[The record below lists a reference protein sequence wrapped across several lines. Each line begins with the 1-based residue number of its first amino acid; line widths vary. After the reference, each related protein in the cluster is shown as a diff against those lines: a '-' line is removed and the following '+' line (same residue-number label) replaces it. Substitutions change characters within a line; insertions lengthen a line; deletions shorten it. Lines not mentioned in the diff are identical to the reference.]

1 MNFIDAVEDWKS
13 NDEWQYADKEAAWKF
28 FFAAGKES
36 SQAVISAQ
44 CVKMSQYE
52 SIIFELRQQLA
63 AAQEENAR
71 LKAESEYKYV
81 EQVLSPIR
89 LLLEVARCAET
100 LADGVMDDGN
110 GLHIMFAPDF
120 DKLSEALDALDY
132 LPDDKPG
139 YTLSAAAK
147 AAWALRD
154 LVGDT
159 NG

>member
-1 MNFIDAVEDWKS
+1 MKEYNEQVVETLDDAGCIIANKNIIID
-13 NDEWQYADKEAAWKF
+13 NL
-28 FFAAGKES
+28 
-36 SQAVISAQ
+36 QARIA
-44 CVKMSQYE
+44 
-52 SIIFELRQQLA
+52 EL
-63 AAQEENAR
+63 EKENAR

-89 LLLEVARCAET
+89 LLLEVAGCAET

-120 DKLSEALDALDY
+120 DKLSEALDALDG

-139 YTLSAAAK
+139 YTLSGAAK

>member
-1 MNFIDAVEDWKS
+1 MTQTIEQLIA
-13 NDEWQYADKEAAWKF
+13 
-28 FFAAGKES
+28 
-36 SQAVISAQ
+36 
-44 CVKMSQYE
+44 
-52 SIIFELRQQLA
+52 ELRDEEIHTFDGFTVADVLEQLTA
-63 AAQEENAR
+63 RVRELEEENAR

-89 LLLEVARCAET
+89 LLLKVAGCAET

-120 DKLSEALDALDY
+120 DELSEALDALDG

-139 YTLSAAAK
+139 YTLSGAGK